1 MSTAT
6 PTRHLEVIER
16 LDAGERLDD
25 DGARALI
32 ASRDVVAVAAAVS
45 ATNGSIVRVYISGSS
60 PPPE

>member
-32 ASRDVVAVAAAVS
+32 ASRDVVAVAAAVGF
-45 ATNGSIVRVYISGSS
+45 AAPRKRAI
-60 PPPE
+60 E